1 MEPGID
7 IQLCHQGLLKLA
19 NEFEIQRTINRYF
32 HALDE
37 KRFDAGS
44 LADIF
49 APDAKVR
56 RPNGSTT
63 VGPRAIAESHEHNL
77 GRFRATQ
84 HLTSGVIVTLVN
96 NTEARFRANLV
107 ALHFWGEGQGDP
119 RVDPDENYFLAG
131 GIVSGRVV
139 LLADGWRIAEIA
151 MDVIWRR
158 GVGFQQM
165 LKEIK

>member
-1 MEPGID
+1 MSVAVETT
-7 IQLCHQGLLKLA
+7 LLKLA
-19 NEFEIQRTINRYF
+19 NESEIQRTISRYF
-32 HALDE
+32 QALDE
-37 KRFDAGS
+37 KRFDPAS

-49 APDAKVR
+49 APDAKVT
-56 RPNGSTT
+56 RPNGATT
-63 VGPRAIAESHEHNL
+63 VGPRNIAESHAHNL

-96 NTEARFRANLV
+96 NTEAHFRANLV

-119 RVDPDENYFLAG
+119 NIDPNDNHFLAG
-131 GIVSGRVV
+131 GIVTGRVV

-151 MDVIWRR
+151 MDVICRR